1 MADAANRRRRPTT
14 GATLGRRPLSDRGR
28 TPGYEQ
34 TRPLAPRRTR
44 ARPAI
49 HGLSTRTRRW
59 LRRASAVTVLVA
71 TLAASAT
78 IVAVGLGV
86 PESARPGTGART
98 VPASPRA
105 TASPDGRQ
113 ADIEGARPARAS
125 VSRRRYERVVWRDS
139 QALGRPSV
147 GALVR
152 GTKLPAEGR
161 NFFTWDTDRQR
172 TPNAIWRGM
181 RPIGSYAS
189 SCASPRTFARANPHA
204 PRLAIGDLSRPHGGD
219 FGARYAPRM
228 PHGSHQNGLDIDV
241 YYPRRDRRET
251 APASVSDIDLRLSQ
265 DLVDRFVQARA
276 QFVFVG
282 PHTPLTGPPGIVQP
296 TPRHDDHLHIR
307 LPPG

>member
-1 MADAANRRRRPTT
+1 MSRRDPIHRGGRASGASRPGSRRGP
-14 GATLGRRPLSDRGR
+14 
-28 TPGYEQ
+28 
-34 TRPLAPRRTR
+34 
-44 ARPAI
+44 
-49 HGLSTRTRRW
+49 RRW
-59 LRRASAVTVLVA
+59 LRRASAITALVA

-78 IVAVGLGV
+78 IVAVGLSV

-98 VPASPRA
+98 APAIPPAIESSPARGAA
-105 TASPDGRQ
+105 TASPDGPP
-113 ADIEGARPARAS
+113 AAIAPARRGPTERAPA
-125 VSRRRYERVVWRDS
+125 RRYERVVWRDS
-139 QALGRPSV
+139 QALGRPSA

-172 TPNAIWRGM
+172 TPNAIWR
-181 RPIGSYAS
+181 RYATDRLVRVVLRL
-189 SCASPRTFARANPHA
+189 AADYARANPHA

-219 FGARYAPRM
+219 FGARYSPRM

-251 APASVSDIDLRLSQ
+251 VPATVSDIDLRLSQ
-265 DLVDRFVQARA
+265 DLVDRFVRAGA

-282 PHTPLTGPPGIVQP
+282 PNTPLTGPPGIVQP

-307 LPPG
+307 LAPG